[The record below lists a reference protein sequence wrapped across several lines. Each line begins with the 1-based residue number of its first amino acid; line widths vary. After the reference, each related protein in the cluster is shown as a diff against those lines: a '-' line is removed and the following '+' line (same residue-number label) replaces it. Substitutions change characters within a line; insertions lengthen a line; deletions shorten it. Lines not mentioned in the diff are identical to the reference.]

1 MLSDIHSL
9 EDFKKINQNA
19 LPDLAR
25 EIRERIIDVMKKN
38 GGHLSSN
45 LGTVELIIAIHHVF
59 NSPHD
64 KIIFDVG
71 HQSYTHKI
79 ITGRNNQFDTV
90 RLSGGISG
98 FTRRS
103 ESVHDIVDS
112 GHASVSIS
120 QAVGF
125 AQAMKLSGDNHR
137 VIALIGDGSLTGGE
151 AFEGLNYTGH
161 TGLPVIIIL
170 NDNEMS
176 IGSNVGAISRY
187 FNKIAVSKIYQNITD
202 DIENTIKKKRNP
214 YTQLLAFINK
224 MKKGFKML
232 FDYENVFTNLG
243 FEYIGPIN
251 GHDINE
257 LIYILERVKNNVK
270 HPVLL
275 HVKTVKGKGFADA
288 EGDPSKFHG
297 VTPYLMSCGKLE
309 FNKNLLYTEVF
320 GKKLVEMAQ
329 SHSDILAIT
338 AAMESGTGLSD
349 FAKLYPDRFFDV
361 GIAEQHA
368 VSFASALAYGGYRP
382 FVAIYST
389 FLTRAIDQM
398 IQDVCIS
405 CANVVF
411 AIDRAGIVGADGET
425 HHGQFDISYLRMM
438 PNLILLI
445 PFDKTDLQMAMDY
458 AYSIKTPVAIR
469 YPRDTA
475 FDVSGTF
482 DRLSYSDS
490 PFIVLKEGFEVLFII
505 VGPFAELAL
514 SVCDESEERYG
525 IVCLRIAK
533 PLQLDCIVQEII
545 KYKKVVVIEESVFSG
560 SISEAI
566 GAHISKNEMIHIK
579 YQNINLPDQF
589 IEHGNRKEIL
599 NKLGFN
605 KNNLKEIIQNL

>member
-9 EDFKKINQNA
+9 EDFKKINQTA

-161 TGLPVIIIL
+161 TGLPVIVIL

-214 YTQLLAFINK
+214 FTQLLAFINK

-309 FNKNLLYTEVF
+309 FNKNLSYTEVF

-329 SHSDILAIT
+329 AHSDILAIT
-338 AAMESGTGLSD
+338 AAMESGTGLSE

-411 AIDRAGIVGADGET
+411 VIDRAGIVGADGET

-438 PNLILLI
+438 PNLTLLI
-445 PFDKTDLQMAMDY
+445 PFDKTDLQMAMEY
-458 AYSIKTPVAIR
+458 AYSIKSPVAIR

-475 FDVSGTF
+475 FDVSNTF
-482 DRLSYSDS
+482 DRLPYSAS
-490 PFIVLKEGFEVLFII
+490 PFIVLKEGVEVLFIV
-505 VGPFAELAL
+505 VGTFAELAL
-514 SVCDESEERYG
+514 SVCDESDG
-525 IVCLRIAK
+525 ACGVLCIRIAK
-533 PLQLDCIVQEII
+533 PLQVDCIIREMMKYKEII
-545 KYKKVVVIEESVFSG
+545 VIEESVFSG

-566 GAHISKNEMIHIK
+566 GAHISKNKMIHIK
-579 YQNINLPDQF
+579 YQSINLPDQF

-599 NKLGFN
+599 NRLGFN